1 MKDIKGVIFDYG
13 GTIDT
18 NGIHWGEVI
27 REEYRRAGVMIEK
40 TLFRE
45 AYVYAERALAKAPII
60 NADDTFCTL
69 LHKKMALQAEY
80 LNEKSYPIDN
90 EKAGEIADGCYR
102 KVLDTLATSRTIVE
116 ELSDRYPTVLVTN
129 FYGNMPVVLKEFGL
143 DSCFG
148 HIIESAVVGLR
159 KPDPALF
166 AKGVEA
172 LGLEPFEVVVIGD
185 SYRKDI
191 HPARTLGCKAVWL
204 KKTCWEEEPI
214 LPGAEPTAIIS
225 SLEEL
230 PAIIKVII

>member
-60 NADDTFCTL
+60 NADDTFRTL

-80 LNEKSYPIDN
+80 LNGKSYHIDN

-102 KVLDTLATSRTIVE
+102 RVLDTLATSRTIVK

-191 HPARTLGCKAVWL
+191 HPARILGCKAVWL
-204 KKTCWEEEPI
+204 KKICWEEEPI

>member
-60 NADDTFCTL
+60 NADDTFRTL

-102 KVLDTLATSRTIVE
+102 RVLDTLATSRTIVK

-204 KKTCWEEEPI
+204 KKICWEEEPI

-230 PAIIKVII
+230 PAIIKA

>member
-60 NADDTFCTL
+60 NADDTFRTL

-102 KVLDTLATSRTIVE
+102 MVLDTLATSRTIVE

-204 KKTCWEEEPI
+204 KKICWEEEPI

-230 PAIIKVII
+230 PAIIKA

>member
-27 REEYRRAGVMIEK
+27 REEYHRAGVMIEK

-60 NADDTFCTL
+60 NADDTFRTL

-80 LNEKSYPIDN
+80 LNGKNYPIDN

-102 KVLDTLATSRTIVE
+102 RVLDTLATSRTIVE

-204 KKTCWEEEPI
+204 KKICWEEEPI

-230 PAIIKVII
+230 PAIIKA

>member
-60 NADDTFCTL
+60 NADDTFRTL

-80 LNEKSYPIDN
+80 LNGKSYPIDN

-204 KKTCWEEEPI
+204 KKICWEEEPI

-230 PAIIKVII
+230 PAIIKA

>member
-1 MKDIKGVIFDYG
+1 MSTIKGIIFDYG

-60 NADDTFCTL
+60 NADDTFRTL

-102 KVLDTLATSRTIVE
+102 RVLDTLATSRTIVE

-204 KKTCWEEEPI
+204 KKICWEEEPI

-230 PAIIKVII
+230 PAIIKA

>member
-60 NADDTFCTL
+60 NADDTFRTL

-80 LNEKSYPIDN
+80 LNEKSYHIDN

-102 KVLDTLATSRTIVE
+102 RVLDTLATSRTIVE

-204 KKTCWEEEPI
+204 KKICWEEEPI

-230 PAIIKVII
+230 PAIIKA

>member
-60 NADDTFCTL
+60 NADDTFRTL

-80 LNEKSYPIDN
+80 LNGKNYPIDN

-102 KVLDTLATSRTIVE
+102 RVLDTLATSRTIVE

-204 KKTCWEEEPI
+204 KKICWEEEPI

-230 PAIIKVII
+230 PAIIKA

>member
-60 NADDTFCTL
+60 NADDTFRTL

-80 LNEKSYPIDN
+80 LNGKSSPINN

-102 KVLDTLATSRTIVE
+102 RVLDTLATSRTIVK

-204 KKTCWEEEPI
+204 KKICWEEEPI

>member
-60 NADDTFCTL
+60 NADDTFRTL
-69 LHKKMALQAEY
+69 LHKKMALHAEY

-102 KVLDTLATSRTIVE
+102 RVLDTLSTSRTIVK

-204 KKTCWEEEPI
+204 KKICWEEEPI

-230 PAIIKVII
+230 PAIIKA